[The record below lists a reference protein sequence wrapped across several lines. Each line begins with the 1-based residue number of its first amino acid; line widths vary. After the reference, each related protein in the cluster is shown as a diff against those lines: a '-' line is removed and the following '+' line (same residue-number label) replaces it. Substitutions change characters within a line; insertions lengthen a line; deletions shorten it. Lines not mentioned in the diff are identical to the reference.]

1 MISMHNDYS
10 VLIQYV
16 KDMLQKY
23 NDADHTRTTII
34 HYDRFEHTMRVY
46 HWMQTLY
53 DAYPH
58 KNQLDYDSLAIATI
72 FHDIGYCDIEHI
84 KDHAKIGAQYCRE
97 YLQKNFSDTYN
108 IDFICE
114 LIEQHSDKKN
124 LYDIPMEL
132 VILREADL
140 LDDTGAHGLVI
151 DIWME
156 IISKENTSFE
166 AILKHMEKY
175 TLQLMRKNP
184 MRTDKAREIWEEKRQ
199 LTEAFINSYRTDLQM
214 GQ

>member
-1 MISMHNDYS
+1 MNSDYS
-10 VLIQYV
+10 IMIQYV

-23 NDADHTRTTII
+23 NNTDHTKKTVI

-58 KNQLDYDSLAIATI
+58 KDQLDFDSLVIATI
-72 FHDIGYCDIEHI
+72 FHDIGYCNIDCIRN
-84 KDHAKIGAQYCRE
+84 HAKIGAQYCRN
-97 YLQKNFSDTYN
+97 YLRENFNDTYN
-108 IDFICE
+108 IDFICD
-114 LIEQHSDKKN
+114 LIERHSDKKN
-124 LYDIPMEL
+124 MYDIPMEL

-156 IISKENTSFE
+156 TASKKHTSFE
-166 AILKHMEKY
+166 AILEHMEKY
-175 TLQLMRKNP
+175 TLPLMQENP
-184 MRTDKAREIWEEKRQ
+184 MRTDKAREIWEQKRK
-199 LTEAFINSYRTDLQM
+199 LTEEFVNSYRTDLQM
-214 GQ
+214 G